1 MNMSEGQSGFLI
13 KPCDYPGILFLVT
26 LRLVRVRDYYTNRR
40 YTLRGLAMQETRKV
54 IMSKL
59 YKSLILICLMLATN
73 AAVADVGQDIKN
85 GMNIESALNAAVSAG
100 MTIDQAVA
108 GAITLNPE
116 LAEAI
121 VTAAFTILNNLPD
134 GACAVLDESG
144 KQVTPLKVDR
154 EDCGRRIIQ
163 EALAANENLD
173 PLSITEAA
181 AAGRTGGP
189 GGPGVPPGAGD
200 GNRGGNISPS

>member
-1 MNMSEGQSGFLI
+1 
-13 KPCDYPGILFLVT
+13 
-26 LRLVRVRDYYTNRR
+26 
-40 YTLRGLAMQETRKV
+40 
-54 IMSKL
+54 MSKL

>member
-1 MNMSEGQSGFLI
+1 
-13 KPCDYPGILFLVT
+13 
-26 LRLVRVRDYYTNRR
+26 
-40 YTLRGLAMQETRKV
+40 MQEMRKV
-54 IMSKL
+54 KMSKL
-59 YKSLILICLMLATN
+59 YKLLALICLVFATN
-73 AAVADVGQDIKN
+73 AAADVGQDIKD
-85 GMNIESALNAAVSAG
+85 GMNIETALNTAVAAG

-108 GAITLNPE
+108 NAITANPE

-144 KQVTPLKVDR
+144 KQMTPPQVDR
-154 EDCGRRIIQ
+154 KGCGDRIIQ

-181 AAGRTGGP
+181 AAGITGGP
-189 GGPGVPPGAGD
+189 GGPGVAPGPGD